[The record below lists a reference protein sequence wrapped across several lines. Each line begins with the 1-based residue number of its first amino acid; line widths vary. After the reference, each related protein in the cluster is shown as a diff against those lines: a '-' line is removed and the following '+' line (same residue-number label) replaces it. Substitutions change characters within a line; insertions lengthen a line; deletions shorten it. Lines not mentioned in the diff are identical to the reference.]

1 MTVEQNSF
9 ITNQEKLLS
18 DIMNGILP
26 KTASTDILVGYFY
39 FSGYKLLAENLA
51 DKQIRILVGL
61 DIDTQITKYVRE
73 VDSFGQYNRVDKSG
87 KTSLTS
93 LYDCSTI
100 RTFWMEQNNW
110 SHLPFFS
117 IR

>member
-39 FSGYKLLAENLA
+39 FSGYKLLAENFWLRIW
-51 DKQIRILVGL
+51 QIN
-61 DIDTQITKYVRE
+61 K
-73 VDSFGQYNRVDKSG
+73 FA
-87 KTSLTS
+87 
-93 LYDCSTI
+93 
-100 RTFWMEQNNW
+100 FW
-110 SHLPFFS
+110 
-117 IR
+117 